1 MKKQTIIIVVV
12 MVLMV
17 VLGVILFSNS
27 KSTNLNTTKDLVS
40 MMNSIK
46 KNGELP
52 ELETKKIDYKDQ
64 EQVTSYTGLTSNE
77 NIEGLVVSEPMI
89 GSQAYSAVA
98 IKVKNGANIENM
110 KQEIIDH
117 IDMSKWICV
126 TAEKLY
132 ITNSDQIIF
141 FVMSDEEW
149 ATITYQAFK
158 NYVNNKIGKELE
170 KTESDIELPDE
181 MIVE

>member
-12 MVLMV
+12 MVLAV
-17 VLGVILFSNS
+17 VFGVILFSNS
-27 KSTNLNTTKDLVS
+27 KNTNLNTTKDIVS

-46 KNGELP
+46 KNDELP
-52 ELETKKIDYKDQ
+52 ELETVEIDYKDQ

-77 NIEGLVVSEPMI
+77 NIEGLVVTEPMMS
-89 GSQAYSAVA
+89 SQAYSAVA
-98 IKVKNGANIENM
+98 IKVKSGADIETM
-110 KQEIIDH
+110 KQEILDH
-117 IDMSKWICV
+117 INMRKWICV

-141 FVMSDEEW
+141 FVMSDEKW
-149 ATITYQAFK
+149 ATITYQSFK
-158 NYVNNKIGKELE
+158 DYVNNKIGKELE

>member
-77 NIEGLVVSEPMI
+77 NIEGLVVAEPMI

-98 IKVKNGANIENM
+98 NETRNFRPYRYEQMDLCN
-110 KQEIIDH
+110 
-117 IDMSKWICV
+117 C
-126 TAEKLY
+126 
-132 ITNSDQIIF
+132 
-141 FVMSDEEW
+141 
-149 ATITYQAFK
+149 
-158 NYVNNKIGKELE
+158 
-170 KTESDIELPDE
+170 
-181 MIVE
+181 